1 MNLLFNK
8 FYSPDEA
15 GGISET
21 EGVETFELLNTEEP
35 AEVLDLKEGKK
46 EKDEEGEDEGAGEE
60 DELAEIEKELKG
72 EEKGDEEEDLLELVT
87 PVKRKEILAKY
98 PTIFKDFP
106 YLEKAYY
113 RDQQFTEILP
123 TVQDAKI
130 AVEKA
135 QILDATER
143 QVMNG
148 DISSVLLAAKSENQE
163 AFNKIA
169 DNYLP
174 TLRRIDQQAYFHVL
188 GGVIKDTIVTM
199 VREGRALGDQGAPL
213 QAAANVLNQFIF
225 GSQNFQPHQPL
236 SRQSDPREVRREYE
250 QQQQE
255 QQRVYTQFENVKD
268 DLQTKADNVLKST
281 IDGHLD
287 PRGSMTDY
295 VRNHAKQEAFEN
307 LETLISKD
315 TRFRSLLDKLWEK
328 AFQSNFDKSD
338 TDRIKSAYLSKAK
351 TLLPSVIKK
360 ARNDALKGHGSSS
373 KEDEVETETP
383 TRKSPITPGRSTGP
397 SGGKFKNAKDIPKG
411 MTTLDVLMKD

>member
-8 FYSPDEA
+8 FYSPDEL
-15 GGISET
+15 GGITET
-21 EGVETFELLNTEEP
+21 EGVETFELLNTEETP
-35 AEVLDLKEGKK
+35 EVLDLE
-46 EKDEEGEDEGAGEE
+46 EKDEKSKDEGTGEE
-60 DELAEIEKELKG
+60 TELEEIEKELKG
-72 EEKGDEEEDLLELVT
+72 EEKEPDEEDLLELVT
-87 PVKRKEILAKY
+87 PAKRKEILAAY
-98 PTIFKDFP
+98 PDLFKKFP

-123 TVQDAKI
+123 TIADARL

-135 QILDATER
+135 QILDRTEA

-148 DISSVLLAAKSENQE
+148 DISAVLLAAKDENQE
-163 AFNKIA
+163 AFNRIA

-174 TLRRIDQQAYFHVL
+174 TLRKVDQQAYFHVL

-236 SRQSDPREVRREYE
+236 SRAVRPEEVAKDNQFR
-250 QQQQE
+250 QQE
-255 QQRVYTQFENVKD
+255 QQRVYTQFEGVRE

-287 PRGSMTDY
+287 PKGTMTDY
-295 VRNHAKQEAFEN
+295 VKSHATKEAFDN

-315 TRFRSLLDKLWEK
+315 VRFRSLLDKLWEK
-328 AFQSNFDKSD
+328 AFQSNFDKSS

-360 ARNDALKGHGSSS
+360 ARNDALKGMGNRSNG
-373 KEDEVETETP
+373 EDETETP
-383 TRKSPITPGRSTGP
+383 KADKKGPITPGRSTGP
-397 SGGKFKNAKDIPKG
+397 SGGKFKKASDIPHG
-411 MTTLDVLMKD
+411 MSTLDVLMKD